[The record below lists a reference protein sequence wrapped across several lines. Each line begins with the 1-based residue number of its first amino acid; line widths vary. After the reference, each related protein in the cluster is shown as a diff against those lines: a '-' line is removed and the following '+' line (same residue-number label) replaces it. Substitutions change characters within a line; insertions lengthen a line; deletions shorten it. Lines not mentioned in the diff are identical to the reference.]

1 MLPQLDPTAPPP
13 ATTATPAV
21 QREEAALVKFSQTG
35 DLWWKNA
42 VLYCADVQTF
52 ADSDGD
58 GRATC
63 AA

>member
-1 MLPQLDPTAPPP
+1 M
-13 ATTATPAV
+13 
-21 QREEAALVKFSQTG
+21 KFSQTG

-58 GRATC
+58 GFGDGTDPCPAQPESGIDLDPEGC
-63 AA
+63 P

>member
-1 MLPQLDPTAPPP
+1 
-13 ATTATPAV
+13 
-21 QREEAALVKFSQTG
+21 VKFSQTG

-58 GRATC
+58 GQGDLRGMTERIEYLADLGVTC
-63 AA
+63 L